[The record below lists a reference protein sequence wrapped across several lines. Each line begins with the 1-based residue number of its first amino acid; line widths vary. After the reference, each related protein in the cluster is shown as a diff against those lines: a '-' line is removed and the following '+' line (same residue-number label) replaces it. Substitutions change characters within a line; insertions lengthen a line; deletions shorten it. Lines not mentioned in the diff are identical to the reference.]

1 MLSRNALIISSILR
15 KRQESSNRFLVI
27 WNEIVDYENILKKYF
42 MSYWSSGRWLY
53 LLMSLHLIEPLRRT
67 FFILRRR
74 DSATCL
80 FIERIYFSILSGTLV
95 AYKYEYCSKYTLF
108 HLLFESL
115 MTLYMIEY
123 VSKEEVLCILSLW
136 SSQILY

>member
-1 MLSRNALIISSILR
+1 MLLC
-15 KRQESSNRFLVI
+15 
-27 WNEIVDYENILKKYF
+27 
-42 MSYWSSGRWLY
+42 
-53 LLMSLHLIEPLRRT
+53 LIEPLRRT

-95 AYKYEYCSKYTLF
+95 AWKYEYCSKYTLF
-108 HLLFESL
+108 HLLFENL

-123 VSKEEVLCILSLW
+123 VSKEEALCILSL
-136 SSQILY
+136 